1 MTGAGTFQRGEFAA
15 AGLYTSPHASGDGRE
30 AGLLPSLGASQSLAL
45 LPATTRLIRVVSR

>member
-1 MTGAGTFQRGEFAA
+1 MTGARTFQRGEFAA